1 MVFRI
6 VGGALQTLDD
16 MTRSGQIGVAD
27 SEADNVDAFAR
38 DLLFQAVKLGEQ
50 VGR

>member
-1 MVFRI
+1 MPR
-6 VGGALQTLDD
+6 
-16 MTRSGQIGVAD
+16 RGQVRVAD
-27 SEADNVDAFAR
+27 SEADYVNAFAR